1 MNDRDSQNLN
11 FFNALIVF
19 SLLTL
24 FCRLFMAVWRR
35 SKLAAILLVTVGPYL
50 LAALHSYEQDSS
62 YRALCQSKP
71 EQVACKHP

>member
-50 LAALHSYEQDSS
+50 IAVLHSFEQDAS

-71 EQVACKHP
+71 EQAACKRY